1 MSEFEDIFTSDLAT
15 GVFIWASFA
24 MLSLYAVA
32 AIWIFKSKRAR
43 KTTVGDGRSTFMAP
57 PQAAWRIQNSSRS

>member
-1 MSEFEDIFTSDLAT
+1 MMEFEDIFTSDLAT

-24 MLSLYAVA
+24 MLVVYAAA
-32 AIWIFKSKRAR
+32 AIWMLTSKRGH
-43 KTTVGDGRSTFMAP
+43 KTTLADRRSTFTAP

>member
-1 MSEFEDIFTSDLAT
+1 MMEFEDIFTSDLAT

-32 AIWIFKSKRAR
+32 AIWILRSKRGRQPTLAGRRSAFHASAR
-43 KTTVGDGRSTFMAP
+43 TDWRLQSSNRS
-57 PQAAWRIQNSSRS
+57 